1 MPPHTILGEPPPGGG
16 VIILE
21 KLIIWKLSLIALKKN
36 HSNLNLIN
44 INGKKVQFWEGKVWN
59 RQKP

>member
-16 VIILE
+16 IILE
-21 KLIIWKLSLIALKKN
+21 KLIIWKLSLIALKKNN